1 MNKAKKTSTDKNTK
15 TINELTEQI
24 MSEVKPD
31 AATANQ
37 TTPTSEPKVEVTQEI
52 KEDSTFGAFNPLEE
66 NVIQRD
72 YSNPPVDTQLTS
84 DIDEPVFVPPSYDQV
99 MERDAEFHGGGGP
112 AEPEN
117 PFVNPNPAVN
127 QLDEKDQQ
135 IACEMLV
142 DTMLEG
148 YEQLHE
154 IGKYVAKADEA
165 ELVEKQMQGKL
176 DLNTQRVPVSED
188 GTSVTLGEFVQTYN
202 GQVDE
207 ALTYDKAFGNKVRPA
222 MVRLFTK
229 NGWGM
234 SDGQYLGF
242 MFGKDLVTKA
252 AMIYQMK
259 KAFGFT
265 IGMMEKQFKAER
277 TNEQP
282 AQSYEEPRQ
291 QQRQRPQPAPQAQEE
306 YIPTFPTE
314 EVSVE
319 EIAAMKK
326 SRKSPGRPK
335 KDPSVQSMNIDY
347 PNRVKTNPIPKEVRD
362 GM

>member
-1 MNKAKKTSTDKNTK
+1 MSKDQKNNTDKSIK
-15 TINELTEQI
+15 TINEVTQKI

-31 AATANQ
+31 AATAE
-37 TTPTSEPKVEVTQEI
+37 TTPTNEPKVEAVQEI

-72 YSNPPVDTQLTS
+72 YSNPPVDHQLTG
-84 DIDEPVFVPPSYDQV
+84 DIEEPIFVPPSYDQV
-99 MERDAEFHGGGGP
+99 IERDNEFNGGGGT
-112 AEPEN
+112 EPEN

-127 QLDEKDQQ
+127 VLDEKDQQ

-165 ELVEKQMQGKL
+165 ELVEKQMQGKI
-176 DLNTQRVPVSED
+176 DLNSQRVPISED
-188 GTSVTLGEFVQTYN
+188 GRSVTLGEFVQTYN

-265 IGMMEKQFKAER
+265 ISMMEKQFKAER
-277 TNEQP
+277 ANEQP
-282 AQSYEEPRQ
+282 AQSYEEPKQ
-291 QQRQRPQPAPQAQEE
+291 QPQQRQRPQPKQEE
-306 YIPTFPTE
+306 YIPTVPTE

-326 SRKSPGRPK
+326 SRRSPGRPK

-347 PNRVKTNPIPKEVRD
+347 PNRVKTDPIPKEVRD

>member
-1 MNKAKKTSTDKNTK
+1 MSKATKSSTNKNTK

-31 AATANQ
+31 AATAEQ
-37 TTPTSEPKVEVTQEI
+37 TTPTSEPKVEVIQEI

-99 MERDAEFHGGGGP
+99 VERDNEFYGGGG

-176 DLNTQRVPVSED
+176 DLSTQRVPISED
-188 GTSVTLGEFVQTYN
+188 GSSVTLGEFVQTYN

-207 ALTYDKAFGNKVRPA
+207 ALTYDKEFGKKVRPA

-265 IGMMEKQFKAER
+265 IEMMEKQFKAER

-282 AQSYEEPRQ
+282 AQNYEEPRQ
-291 QQRQRPQPAPQAQEE
+291 QQRQRPQPAPQQQEE

-314 EVSVE
+314 DVSVE

-326 SRKSPGRPK
+326 NRKGPGRPK
-335 KDPSVQSMNIDY
+335 KDASVQSMKIDY
-347 PNRVKTNPIPKEVRD
+347 PNRVKTDPIPKEVRD